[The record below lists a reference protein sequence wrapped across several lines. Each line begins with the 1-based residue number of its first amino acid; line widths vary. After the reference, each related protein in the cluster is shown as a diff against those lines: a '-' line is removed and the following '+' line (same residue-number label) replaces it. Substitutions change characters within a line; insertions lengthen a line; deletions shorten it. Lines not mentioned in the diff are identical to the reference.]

1 MDVDEEQKR
10 KEVEELSR
18 AVARKLTPEIQ
29 EELITGLF
37 IMALLYGMKMGE
49 KILENMSPEEK
60 EELRKKLSP

>member
-10 KEVEELSR
+10 KEVEELSH
-18 AVARKLTPEIQ
+18 AVARKLTPESQ
-29 EELITGLF
+29 EELIAGLF
-37 IMALLYGMKMGE
+37 IMALLEGMKMGE